1 MKRSVFFLAISMLQ
15 LFALKSQDLNWNVL
29 APDNN
34 MIVGNELTFKK
45 DNSVEGTPFLFDN
58 WPKGYLVMINDAKM
72 EGIKINLLNQ
82 EGELQVSK
90 PIEGIDIRYN
100 VDESKVKY
108 FIVVDSATQKERRFD
123 YLKIDKYG
131 KESNKGY
138 FFEVLF
144 DGPASFLKFASKEFK
159 KAEEA
164 KAYDLGTKK
173 SRYILDETYVIR
185 LSASTEFQPLLLK
198 KKSFEKVFSSD
209 NFKKSES
216 IMKKNKLKWSD
227 ESDIVQLLGLIN

>member
-1 MKRSVFFLAISMLQ
+1 MKTSLVFLVIFILQ
-15 LFALKSQDLNWNVL
+15 LLELKSQDLNWNIL

-58 WPKGYLVMINDAKM
+58 WLKGYLVLINDAKL

-82 EGELQVSK
+82 DGELQVSK

-100 VDESKVKY
+100 IDESKIKY
-108 FIVVDSATQKERRFD
+108 FIVFDSVTHRERRFD
-123 YLKIDKYG
+123 YLKFDKSG
-131 KESNKGY
+131 NESSKGF

-144 DGPASFLKFASKEFK
+144 DGSASFLKLASKEFK
-159 KAEEA
+159 QAEEA

-173 SRYILDETYVIR
+173 SRYILEETYLIKGGSSSVI
-185 LSASTEFQPLLLK
+185 QPLVLK
-198 KKSFEKVFSSD
+198 KKSFENIFNSE
-209 NFKKSES
+209 NFKKAET
-216 IMKKNKLKWSD
+216 IMKNNKLKWSN
-227 ESDIVQLLGLIN
+227 ESDIVQLLGLLN

>member
-1 MKRSVFFLAISMLQ
+1 MKRSMFFLAISILQ
-15 LFALKSQDLNWNVL
+15 LSVLKSQDLNWNML

-45 DNSVEGTPFLFDN
+45 DNSVEGTPFLFDV
-58 WPKGYLVMINDAKM
+58 WPKGYLVLINDAKM

-100 VDESKVKY
+100 IDESKIKY
-108 FIVVDSATQKERRFD
+108 FIVLDSVTQKERRFD
-123 YLKIDKYG
+123 YLKLDRNG
-131 KESNKGY
+131 KESSKGY

-144 DGPASFLKFASKEFK
+144 DGPGSFLKFASKEFK

-173 SRYILDETYVIR
+173 SRYILEESYIIKVE
-185 LSASTEFQPLLLK
+185 SSFEFQSVILK
-198 KKSFEKVFSSD
+198 KKSFEGIFSSD
-209 NFKKSES
+209 SFKKSEA
-216 IMKKNKLKWSD
+216 IMKNNKLKWSN
-227 ESDIVQLLGLIN
+227 ESDIVQLLGLLN